1 MNQDT
6 KESVDRLFSAAREGL
21 VTEMK
26 SLLSRGIRVD
36 SQDWQG
42 CTPVM
47 IAVQKVQV
55 VKCLISKG
63 ADLAL
68 RDNNGRNSLHWASRS
83 GHVDVIELL
92 VGHMTDIDSRD
103 AQGMTSLMV
112 AARYG
117 EVQAVKCLISKG
129 ADPAFRADN
138 GRNSLH

>member
-47 IAVQKVQV
+47 IAVQKSKVQV
-55 VKCLISKG
+55 
-63 ADLAL
+63 
-68 RDNNGRNSLHWASRS
+68 
-83 GHVDVIELL
+83 
-92 VGHMTDIDSRD
+92 
-103 AQGMTSLMV
+103 
-112 AARYG
+112 
-117 EVQAVKCLISKG
+117 VKCLISKG

-138 GRNSLH
+138 GRNSLHCASLCGHVDVFELLVSHMTNIDSRDAMNEASLIIAAKEGRVQYWSVEELIRPHETTLDGIRYI